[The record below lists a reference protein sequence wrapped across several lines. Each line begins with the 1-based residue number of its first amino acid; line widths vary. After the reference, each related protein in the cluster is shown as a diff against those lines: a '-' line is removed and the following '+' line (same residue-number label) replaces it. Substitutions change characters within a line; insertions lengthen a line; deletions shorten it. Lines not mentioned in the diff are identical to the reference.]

1 MFVKN
6 DSKDGVESA
15 GGSARACACEVRAC
29 VKEAADR
36 SCHYVKDNPW
46 AGVGAG
52 AVIGLVVGFLLGKK

>member
-15 GGSARACACEVRAC
+15 GGSARACACEVRTC

-36 SCHYVKDNPW
+36 SCRYVKDNPW